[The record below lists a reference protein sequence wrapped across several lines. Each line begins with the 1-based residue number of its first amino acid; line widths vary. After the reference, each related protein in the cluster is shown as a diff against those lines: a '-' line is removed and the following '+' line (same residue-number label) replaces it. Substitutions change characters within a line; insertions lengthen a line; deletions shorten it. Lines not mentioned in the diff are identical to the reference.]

1 MNPVPAWALQKVI
14 ISSSI
19 ASDCMHAQLSWTKR
33 IPRSST
39 LHDHSMLIA
48 VSNCFAVVTLEW
60 HHQQRMWEQGQTTLG
75 FLFCGFPV
83 PFWAHYSSTP
93 FIPPPPMH
101 ILYSWDRFVPPFI
114 AVNWWRLK
122 ASQWIPGHCQTLFL
136 VVVITPHIQNC
147 QPWMS
152 SIGSVDLKSHTTFD
166 SGCLFLLHF
175 LLSADNTCY
184 ILATGTML
192 VVIAKLSIL
201 FSIATASGWPKTK
214 LSSLSANVGT
224 FMVSCQRQLM
234 PYLPLFTPSP
244 VKVWL
249 CQGHCCCHC
258 YFAEIGQ
265 RWWWRFY
272 TLCALKS

>member
-1 MNPVPAWALQKVI
+1 
-14 ISSSI
+14 
-19 ASDCMHAQLSWTKR
+19 
-33 IPRSST
+33 
-39 LHDHSMLIA
+39 
-48 VSNCFAVVTLEW
+48 
-60 HHQQRMWEQGQTTLG
+60 
-75 FLFCGFPV
+75 
-83 PFWAHYSSTP
+83 
-93 FIPPPPMH
+93 
-101 ILYSWDRFVPPFI
+101 
-114 AVNWWRLK
+114 
-122 ASQWIPGHCQTLFL
+122 
-136 VVVITPHIQNC
+136 
-147 QPWMS
+147 
-152 SIGSVDLKSHTTFD
+152 
-166 SGCLFLLHF
+166 
-175 LLSADNTCY
+175 
-184 ILATGTML
+184 
-192 VVIAKLSIL
+192 LSIL